1 VIANGDS
8 ERGGFGHF
16 FDSWFS
22 DVGERVSG
30 GQSEASTAFK
40 IQEWMNIVN
49 YLPYY
54 CVVLLCT
61 RDGIAVVCL
70 FCCEVEETSWS
81 IHAYVSKN

>member
-1 VIANGDS
+1 VIANS
-8 ERGGFGHF
+8 KRGGLGHF
-16 FDSWFS
+16 FDGWFS
-22 DVGERVSG
+22 GVGQRVSG

-49 YLPYY
+49 YLPSY

-61 RDGIAVVCL
+61 RDSIAVLWL
-70 FCCEVEETSWS
+70 FRCGVEETSWS